1 MARTAQIARDSSDP
15 QTRWIQ
21 REYLDHQGN
30 PVILGKEGYEH
41 EFFNQWRLKRADFKY
56 TA

>member
-1 MARTAQIARDSSDP
+1 MARTAQIARDPSDP

-41 EFFNQWRLKRADFKY
+41 EFFNQLREAQTVRLS
-56 TA
+56 